1 MDMYVSFEFH
11 NVCTCVNSLHVPV
24 QCMFVAFSCCR
35 FERRIYIPLP
45 DYPARRRV
53 FEIHIGDTPNSLSS
67 KDMDE
72 LANRTDGFSGAD
84 VSILVRDALMQ
95 PVRKVQSATHF
106 KKVHTY
112 VRTYCALHFNT
123 VNALHVS

>member
-1 MDMYVSFEFH
+1 
-11 NVCTCVNSLHVPV
+11 
-24 QCMFVAFSCCR
+24 
-35 FERRIYIPLP
+35 
-45 DYPARRRV
+45 
-53 FEIHIGDTPNSLSS
+53 
-67 KDMDE
+67 MDE

-112 VRTYCALHFNT
+112 VRTYCVPHFNT